1 VLWKKK
7 QGGCWKLQGDR
18 YEAILLFDFT
28 QVFHKIESLFD
39 LLNTIRKN
47 MSKSEQT
54 DTPDLLELK

>member
-1 VLWKKK
+1 MLWKKK

-18 YEAILLFDFT
+18 RGGVLLFDFT
-28 QVFHKIESLFD
+28 QVFHKIESNFD

-54 DTPDLLELK
+54 HALILVN